1 MNDTRKGRKALGKG
15 LGALIPGASPS
26 RPVTPIYRDYLTVP
40 IERIHPQAN
49 QPRRKF
55 DEEALRG
62 LAESI
67 EEQGLIEPP
76 VVRRKAGTDGFELIV
91 GERRWRAAQK
101 AGLKEIPVV
110 VKDASD
116 AEAFEMALVEN
127 VQREDLNAI
136 EEAEALHYLIE
147 ERGYTQAQVASR
159 IGRNRSTV
167 ANSLRLLGLPPEVRE
182 LVIDAKLSEG
192 HGRAVLQAGTPAK
205 MIALARAVV
214 ARGYSVRETER
225 RARAAASE
233 KDPDKKK
240 QLQEPSPEV
249 KSLIEKLQRAVG
261 ARVNIEDKK
270 GKGKIVI
277 SYTNYD
283 ELDGILNKILT

>member
-1 MNDTRKGRKALGKG
+1 MRKGRKALGKG
-15 LGALIPGASPS
+15 LGALIPGAPPS
-26 RPVTPIYRDYLTVP
+26 RPVTPINRDYLTVP

-55 DEEALRG
+55 DEAALQG
-62 LAESI
+62 LCESI
-67 EEQGLIEPP
+67 QEQGLIEPP
-76 VVRRKAGTDGFELIV
+76 VVRRKPGTDGFELIV

-110 VKDASD
+110 IKDASD
-116 AEAFEMALVEN
+116 ADAFEMALVEN

-147 ERGYTQAQVASR
+147 ERGYTQAEVASR

-167 ANSLRLLGLPPEVRE
+167 ANSLRLLGLPPQVRE
-182 LVIDAKLSEG
+182 LVIDNKLSEG
-192 HGRAVLQAGTPAK
+192 HARAVLQAGTPAK
-205 MIALARAVV
+205 MTALARAAV

-225 RARAAASE
+225 RARAAANE
-233 KDPDKKK
+233 KDAGQKK
-240 QLQEPSPEV
+240 QENEQSPEV
-249 KSLIEKLQRAVG
+249 KALVEKLQRAVG

-270 GKGKIVI
+270 GKGRIVI
-277 SYTNYD
+277 NYTNYD
-283 ELDGILNKILT
+283 ELDSILNKILT